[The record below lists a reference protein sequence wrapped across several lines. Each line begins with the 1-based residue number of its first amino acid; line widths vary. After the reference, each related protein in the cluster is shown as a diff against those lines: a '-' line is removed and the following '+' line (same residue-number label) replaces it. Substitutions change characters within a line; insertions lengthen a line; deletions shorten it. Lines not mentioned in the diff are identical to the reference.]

1 MVRAGSPS
9 PARSMEYGQL
19 SQKLDPGTGISC
31 WSILNYL
38 DPFCAYGIPSGNLML
53 VFHSYVSLPDRLGR
67 RHGLP
72 QGQGWEVAE
81 GLPAERLLRGLDVE
95 PGAFSR

>member
-1 MVRAGSPS
+1 
-9 PARSMEYGQL
+9 
-19 SQKLDPGTGISC
+19 
-31 WSILNYL
+31 
-38 DPFCAYGIPSGNLML
+38 ML